1 MSEIEIPILITKDDC
16 QKCEWLKD
24 KIKKEGLVVKIL
36 DGGSTEALSEF
47 AYHEMIDKM
56 PLDLPI
62 LIYADEQYF
71 AGESMKALKH
81 LRMRKEKSQGF

>member
-1 MSEIEIPILITKDDC
+1 MDLKIPILITKEDC
-16 QKCEWLKD
+16 QKCDWLKD
-24 KIKKEGLVVKIL
+24 KIKKEELTVEIL
-36 DGGSTEALSEF
+36 DADSKEALSQL
-47 AYHEMIDKM
+47 AYHEMLDKM

-81 LRMRKEKSQGF
+81 LRMIKEKSQGF